1 MKPTILL
8 VEVASD
14 DRENQRAFL
23 ESQGYEV
30 LIAESEEAAEQLC
43 VQLQPDLVLLHEHH
57 PRLAGADLCRR
68 MKQDPLNKLTPI
80 VLISSSPTPAEA
92 LRAREAGAA
101 DYWETPCS
109 LRNALGR
116 IETFLRLKNYID
128 EQAKAVIL
136 ALARSVEARHSV
148 TGDHTGQLAD
158 YAAKLGE
165 NLGMTQDELE
175 ELRLGCLLHDIGKV
189 AIPDSILLKP
199 ERLNAEETEVVR
211 QHPVTGEKICA
222 PLKSL
227 RRILPMIRHHHER
240 MDGSGYPDGLSG
252 EEIPFQA
259 RILQIADVYDALIKD
274 RPYRG
279 GLTPEE
285 ALEILRGEAAQ
296 GWLDA
301 GLVWK
306 FWQIC
311 QTGECLPVKGRSMLA
326 SYNT

>member
-8 VEVASD
+8 VDVASD
-14 DRENQRAFL
+14 DRETQRVFL

-30 LIAESEEAAEQLC
+30 LIAESEETAEQLC
-43 VQLQPDLVLLHEHH
+43 GQLRPDLVLLHDRR

-68 MKQDPLNKLTPI
+68 MKQDPVNKLTPI
-80 VLISSSPTPAEA
+80 VLISSSPTPAEV

-109 LRNALGR
+109 LRDALGR
-116 IETFLRLKNYID
+116 IEAFLRLKNYID
-128 EQAKAVIL
+128 EQAKAVVL
-136 ALARSVEARHSV
+136 ALARSVEARHCG

-165 NLGMTQDELE
+165 NLGMTEEELG

-199 ERLNAEETEVVR
+199 DRLSAEETEIVR

-252 EEIPFQA
+252 EEIPLQA

-274 RPYRG
+274 RPYRA
-279 GLTPEE
+279 
-285 ALEILRGEAAQ
+285 ALSAEDAMEILRREAEC

-301 GLVWK
+301 ALVWK
-306 FWQIC
+306 FGQFC
-311 QTGECLPVKGRSMLA
+311 QSGDWVPVRGRSMLA
-326 SYNT
+326 SYYT

>member
-8 VEVASD
+8 VDVASD

-30 LIAESEEAAEQLC
+30 LMAESDETAEELC
-43 VQLQPDLVLLHEHH
+43 GQLQPDLVLLHDHR
-57 PRLAGADLCRR
+57 PRLVGADLCRR
-68 MKQDPLNKLTPI
+68 MKRDPVNKLTPI
-80 VLISSSPTPAEA
+80 VLISSSPTSEEA

-109 LRNALGR
+109 LRDALGR
-116 IETFLRLKNYID
+116 IEAFLRLKNYID
-128 EQAKAVIL
+128 EQAKAVVL

-165 NLGMTQDELE
+165 NLGMTEEELE
-175 ELRLGCLLHDIGKV
+175 ELRLGCQLHDIGKV
-189 AIPDSILLKP
+189 AVPDRILLKP
-199 ERLNAEETEVVR
+199 ERLSAEETEIVR
-211 QHPVTGEKICA
+211 QHPETGEKICA

-227 RRILPMIRHHHER
+227 RRILPIIRHHHER

-252 EEIPFQA
+252 EEIPLQA

-279 GLTPEE
+279 ALSPED
-285 ALEILRGEAAQ
+285 ALEILRREAAM
-296 GWLDA
+296 GWLDPA
-301 GLVWK
+301 LVWK
-306 FWQIC
+306 FWRIC
-311 QTGECLPVKGRSMLA
+311 QAGECLPVKGRSMLA
-326 SYNT
+326 SYYT